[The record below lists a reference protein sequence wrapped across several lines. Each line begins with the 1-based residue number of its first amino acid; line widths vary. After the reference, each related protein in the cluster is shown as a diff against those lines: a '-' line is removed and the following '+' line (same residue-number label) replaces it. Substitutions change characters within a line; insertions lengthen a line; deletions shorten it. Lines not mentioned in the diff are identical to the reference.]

1 LRNEFHEGKTEN
13 REEILSVLDEEMSL
27 ATEMWNEKLDE
38 LMKFIGKYEYLNAYG
53 HLSDNE
59 KTLYRIDDSINNII
73 PYYPGTEDDIDY
85 KKLQN
90 LIDNEW
96 NNIWDWIKEYGRML
110 WT

>member
-1 LRNEFHEGKTEN
+1 
-13 REEILSVLDEEMSL
+13 
-27 ATEMWNEKLDE
+27 
-38 LMKFIGKYEYLNAYG
+38 MKFIGKYEYLNAYG

-59 KTLYRIDDSINNII
+59 KTLYRIDDSFNNII